1 LFPGGV
7 ELPAPWTGM
16 VVRGHDSTVKL
27 DQSSKEYKKVLK
39 NVKESAGIS
48 AIGVVF
54 EVSQ

>member
-1 LFPGGV
+1 
-7 ELPAPWTGM
+7 M